1 MYKHVWNK
9 YLPVIRILMKRS
21 VSGPQKLAL
30 NRTDFEKVSRGRKA
44 YPTFHVEMEKGK
56 LTTIS
61 PSVPAKE
68 LVASLVD
75 DEPSMALLRQYNY
88 KFTLKAD
95 LELVITNLTPSA
107 KEQSESEQPAIQD

>member
-21 VSGPQKLAL
+21 VAGVQKLAL
-30 NRTDFEKVSRGRKA
+30 NRTDFERVSRGRKA
-44 YPTFHVEMEKGK
+44 YPTFHIELEKGK
-56 LTTIS
+56 VTTLS

-68 LVASLVD
+68 LAASLLE
-75 DEPSMALLRQYNY
+75 DETTRALLRQDNY
-88 KFTLKAD
+88 KFTLKSD

-107 KEQSESEQPAIQD
+107 KEPSESEQQVVPG